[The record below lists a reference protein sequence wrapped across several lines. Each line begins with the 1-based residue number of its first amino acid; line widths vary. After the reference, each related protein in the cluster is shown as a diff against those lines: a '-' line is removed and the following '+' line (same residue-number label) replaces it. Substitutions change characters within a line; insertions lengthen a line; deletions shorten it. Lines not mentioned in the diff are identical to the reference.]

1 MNLLGESDQL
11 MQSIFGP
18 DGLIAK
24 AHPEYEH
31 RPGQIEMAE
40 AVLRAFEQKRHLI
53 VEAGTGTGKTLAYL
67 VPAIAAACGS
77 GARVVISTGTKNL
90 QEQLMDKDI
99 PFLQD
104 VLPAKFR
111 AALMKGRNNY
121 ACLHRIKRAETSPI
135 LEGLEQIDQ
144 FDEVFR
150 WVAQTET
157 GDRAELSNL
166 PENLPFWRHID
177 ARSDTCLGQKCP
189 DYDPCFITRMR
200 QRAIDA
206 DVIVVN
212 HHLFFADLALRN
224 GAYGAVLPDYA
235 AVILDE
241 AHQIEDVASEYF
253 GAQISN
259 YQIDDLLRDV
269 SYLKID
275 VETQKELSRVSARI
289 SRFADL
295 FWVSF
300 PEGRGLDGRFALAKR
315 SSNTN
320 VREDVEYDEEQAGIP
335 AYRPQDASGPQ
346 SDAYRALDNV
356 LHRLETTLDI
366 QKDEPAD
373 VESLLRRTRQMRFDL
388 NFIIRADDKQFVYWL
403 ERRGRGTFLR
413 ASPIDVSG
421 LLQDKLF
428 EKVPT
433 VVLTSATLSSAGN
446 FRFIRERLGLDE
458 GEEMIA
464 ESIFDFE
471 NQAVLY
477 LPAKMPDPRSAQWG
491 AAAAAEVIK
500 IVNATD
506 GRAFVLSTSFAGMNE
521 LYERVASQI
530 DYPCFL
536 QGTASKS
543 ALLNKF
549 RATPNAVLFATSSFW
564 QGVDVRGEQLSCVI
578 IDKLPFAVPSDP
590 IVAARQRAIDDQ
602 GGSSFNEYSVPQAVI
617 SLKQGLGRLIRST
630 TDRGVLAVLDPR
642 LRTKMYGKTFLKS
655 LPPCRV
661 TSNIDELRKVFEGEV
676 PGLKF
681 QVSGSNTV

>member
-1 MNLLGESDQL
+1 

-24 AHPEYEH
+24 THPEYEH
-31 RPGQIEMAE
+31 RPGQIAMAE
-40 AVLRAFEQKRHLI
+40 AVLRAFEEKRHLI

-90 QEQLMDKDI
+90 QEQLMDKDL
-99 PFLQD
+99 PFLQET
-104 VLPAKFR
+104 LPAKFR
-111 AALMKGRNNY
+111 AAVMKGRNNY
-121 ACLHRIKRAETSPI
+121 ACLHRIKRAESTPV

-150 WVAQTET
+150 WVTRTET

-166 PENLPFWRHID
+166 PEHLPFWRHID

-189 DYDPCFITRMR
+189 DFEPCFITRMR
-200 QRAIDA
+200 QRAVDA
-206 DVIVVN
+206 DVLVVN

-253 GAQISN
+253 GSQVSS
-259 YQIDDLLRDV
+259 YQLDDLLRDV
-269 SYLKID
+269 GYLKID
-275 VETQKELSRVSARI
+275 DRETEKELGRVIARI
-289 SRFADL
+289 QRFADL
-295 FWVSF
+295 FWISF
-300 PEGRGLDGRFALAKR
+300 HEGRGLEGRFTLTRRARPAPPADGDW
-315 SSNTN
+315 
-320 VREDVEYDEEQAGIP
+320 REEVAIVDVPGAEEADI
-335 AYRPQDASGPQ
+335 RHR
-346 SDAYRALDNV
+346 DAYAALDNV
-356 LHRLETTLDI
+356 LHRLETALAILQDASP
-366 QKDEPAD
+366 DA
-373 VESLLRRTRQMRFDL
+373 ESILRRTRQLRFDL
-388 NFIIRADDKQFVYWL
+388 NFIVSASDQQFVYWI
-403 ERRGRGTFLR
+403 ERRGRGVFLR

-433 VVLTSATLSSAGN
+433 VILTSATLSSAGN

-464 ESIFDFE
+464 ESIFDFQ

-477 LPAKMPDPRSAQWG
+477 LPRTMPDPRSPQWG
-491 AAAAAEVIK
+491 RAAADEVIR
-500 IVNATD
+500 IIQATE
-506 GRAFVLSTSFAGMNE
+506 GRAFVLSTSNAGMNE
-521 LYERVASQI
+521 MFERVASQI
-530 DYPCFL
+530 DYPSFV
-536 QGTASKS
+536 QGSASKGE
-543 ALLNKF
+543 LLKKF

-590 IVAARQRAIDDQ
+590 IIAARQRHIEEQ
-602 GGSSFNEYSVPQAVI
+602 GGSSFYEYSVPQAII

-642 LRTKMYGKTFLKS
+642 LRTKMYGQTFLRS
-655 LPPCRV
+655 LPPCRI
-661 TSNIDELRKVFEGEV
+661 TSNIDELHRVFEDSV
-676 PGLKF
+676 SSSRF
-681 QVSGSNTV
+681 QVSGSPL